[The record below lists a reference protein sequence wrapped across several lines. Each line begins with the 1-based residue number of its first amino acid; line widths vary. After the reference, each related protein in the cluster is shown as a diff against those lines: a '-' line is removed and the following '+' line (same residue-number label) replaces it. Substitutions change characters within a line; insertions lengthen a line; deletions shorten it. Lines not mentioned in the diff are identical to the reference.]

1 MRSHRLARIATLEA
15 APLLSGRSRLSRSQ
29 VSSIGLFKQ
38 VDDHQF
44 KSIDS
49 YLDDD
54 CAVIVT
60 FTSAVSSELYIAVD
74 IPADALAKL
83 DRYPWSPTEGNLP
96 YLKRALRRWGL
107 PEDLLRLRFSQDPSV
122 KRAKVESGKASGR
135 SSTFFEALIGWF
147 SAERTSPEPT
157 YSDLLEKWKHHLL
170 RINVYGNTPD
180 GPPEILPSNKR
191 YISKVKN
198 FVHYPFFCFN
208 DPYYAAAL
216 VGELDSDLETLQ
228 SEGLE
233 SESYRNEVSDEV
245 MVWARSLVS
254 RNYLKERWEESND
267 VLKSCSYSDIKSDDD
282 LNQVHIERSEIHDQ
296 IREQEQCCA
305 VSIKR
310 LESIQLEVSETSN
323 LIRAKLKAVK
333 HRFRHPDV

>member
-1 MRSHRLARIATLEA
+1 MRSYRSLRIDTLEA
-15 APLLSGRSRLSRSQ
+15 APLPPGRSRLSRSQ

-54 CAVIVT
+54 CAVLIT
-60 FTSAVSSELYIAVD
+60 FTNAVSPEFFIAVD
-74 IPADALAKL
+74 IPADVLAKL

-96 YLKRALRRWGL
+96 HLKRDLRRMGL
-107 PEDLLRLRFSQDPSV
+107 PEDLFRLRFSQDPSA
-122 KRAKVESGKASGR
+122 KRVKVESGKASGR
-135 SSTFFEALIGWF
+135 SSTFFEALIDWF
-147 SAERTSPEPT
+147 SAEHTSPEPT
-157 YSDLLEKWKHHLL
+157 YSDLLEKWKNHLF
-170 RINVYGNTPD
+170 RIDVYGNI
-180 GPPEILPSNKR
+180 PEVAPEMLSSNKR
-191 YISKVKN
+191 YINKVKGDIY
-198 FVHYPFFCFN
+198 YPSFCFN

-216 VGELDSDLETLQ
+216 VGELDSDLEALQ

-233 SESYRNEVSDEV
+233 SESYRNEVSDKV

-254 RNYLKERWEESND
+254 RNYLKERWREAND
-267 VLKSCSYSDIKSDDD
+267 VLKSCSYSEIESDDD
-282 LNQVHIERSEIHDQ
+282 LNQVDIERSEIHDQ
-296 IREQEQCCA
+296 IREQEQCCT

-310 LESIQLEVSETSN
+310 LESIQLEVSETNN

-333 HRFRHPDV
+333 HRFRHPDA